1 MAQIMILGCKN
12 FNNESIGSTIP
23 SQSNNSTYMGLKF
36 GNLAFEKLE
45 STINVDNQFS
55 FRNVH
60 KKTVSVPLGTH
71 KLDKKE
77 MTTTCHVRLLH
88 KQYHAFSCFSQV
100 YSFNSV
106 IEITWD
112 SYTLLQLM
120 FEHFPTCVS
129 LCQAFKFSKKPIKF
143 LVDRMS
149 RHLGFEC

>member
-1 MAQIMILGCKN
+1 MG
-12 FNNESIGSTIP
+12 FNC
-23 SQSNNSTYMGLKF
+23 

-60 KKTVSVPLGTH
+60 YKTVSVPLGTH
-71 KLDKKE
+71 KLDKEE
-77 MTTTCHVRLLH
+77 MTITCHMRLLH

-106 IEITWD
+106 IVISWD
-112 SYTLLQLM
+112 STSYTPLQLM
-120 FEHFPTCVS
+120 SEHFPACVS

-143 LVDRMS
+143 KFSVDRMG
-149 RHLGFEC
+149 RHLGFECCKALGTSLL

>member
-1 MAQIMILGCKN
+1 
-12 FNNESIGSTIP
+12 
-23 SQSNNSTYMGLKF
+23 MGLKF

-71 KLDKKE
+71 KVDKKE

-143 LVDRMS
+143 LVDRMR